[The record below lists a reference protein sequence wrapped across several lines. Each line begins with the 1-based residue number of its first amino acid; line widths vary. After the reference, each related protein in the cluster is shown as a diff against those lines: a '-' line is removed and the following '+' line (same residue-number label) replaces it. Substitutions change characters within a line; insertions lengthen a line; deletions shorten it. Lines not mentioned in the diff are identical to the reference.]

1 MNIDQNLSSLLI
13 ARDQIRKAIEVRT
26 AEIVRAWIVKTGRTE
41 LCIDEGSR
49 SLAMT
54 DDRTELMDT
63 STESLRHGF
72 EFDGLNDAI
81 RHLHHAAFV
90 WVPYVGYVVTLDSL
104 DVYLRSVSSLDAGIG
119 PAARK
124 H

>member
-1 MNIDQNLSSLLI
+1 MNIDQLLFSLLI
-13 ARDQIRKAIEVRT
+13 SRDQIRKAIEVRA

-41 LCIDEGSR
+41 LCIDEESR

-63 STESLRHGF
+63 SRESLRHGF

-81 RHLHHAAFV
+81 RHLHHATFV

-104 DVYLRSVSSLDAGIG
+104 DVFLRSVSSLDTGIG
-119 PAARK
+119 PAVQQN
-124 H
+124 